1 VTPDETSGSYAE
13 RYLAALQ
20 EVPDVVI
27 AHRDVIAVLKGVPQT
42 LH

>member
-1 VTPDETSGSYAE
+1 MTPDEAGGSYAE

-27 AHRDVIAVLKGVPQT
+27 AHRDVMAVLKDVPHT